1 MEPLEPTP
9 EPAPEPA
16 SRTHRVRTSDGVTVA
31 VHEWDGAGRPVV
43 LHHGFSASAS
53 LEWPRSGVP
62 RALRAAGRRV
72 LAPDARGHGESEA
85 PHDPARYGEARM
97 AADVVEVLDAL
108 GVDDVDLVGYSMGA
122 VVSALVASTRPAR
135 VHRLVLAGVGAGV
148 VELGG
153 VDTRVL
159 PAAALAAALR
169 ARDPG
174 DLDPVV
180 RGFREFAE
188 GTGNDLLALAA
199 QADAVHDRPLDL
211 AAVTA
216 PTLVLA
222 GDADPLARRPEV
234 LAAAVPGARSQ
245 LVRGDHGAALTDP
258 GFAAA
263 VAAFLR

>member
-1 MEPLEPTP
+1 VTD
-9 EPAPEPA
+9 AVTDA
-16 SRTHRVRTSDGVTVA
+16 VTAAARTHRVRTSDGVTVA
-31 VHEWDGAGRPVV
+31 VHEWDGPGRPVL
-43 LHHGFSASAS
+43 LHHGFSASAA
-53 LEWPRSGVP
+53 LEWPRTGVP
-62 RALRAAGRRV
+62 QALRAAGRRL
-72 LAPDARGHGESEA
+72 LAVDARGHGASDA

-122 VVSALVASTRPAR
+122 VVSALVASTRPER
-135 VHRLVLAGVGAGV
+135 VHRLVLGGVGAGV

-159 PAAALAAALR
+159 PAPALAAALR
-169 ARDPG
+169 AGDPADLA

-180 RGFREFAE
+180 RAFREFAE

-216 PTLVLA
+216 PTLVLT
-222 GDADPLARRPEV
+222 GDADPLAARPAV
-234 LAAAVPGARSQ
+234 LAAAVPDGRSR
-245 LVRGDHGAALTDP
+245 LVPGDHGSALADP

-263 VAAFLR
+263 VAGFLR